1 MYYRRL
7 FYLIIPQ
14 EPGLKMSNTHDTQ
27 YSAFHLRLLENLVAL
42 IKVQPPFSDE
52 FPAEEDASFV
62 ENITLLTQQH
72 GEENFLA
79 DGQQLICKIVAS
91 YPHLMP
97 VLPRDLLWFFGGDC
111 LHYMPDEEIQ
121 KFQQLDERRQ
131 EAIENNAVFN
141 YEDERARIFSLH

>member
-1 MYYRRL
+1 
-7 FYLIIPQ
+7 
-14 EPGLKMSNTHDTQ
+14 MSNTHDTQ

-42 IKVQPPFSDE
+42 IKLQPPFSGE

-62 ENITLLTQQH
+62 ENITRLTEQH
-72 GEENFLA
+72 GDENFLA
-79 DGQQLICKIVAS
+79 DGQQLICKIVAG

-131 EAIENNAVFN
+131 EAIESKAVFN
-141 YEDERARIFSLH
+141 YADERARIFSLH